1 MVVFM
6 KKGRNVM
13 KTTNKQLIIYLIAAF
28 GLAWPIQVFASNLA
42 NQGNVGMFRYILTG
56 SMYAPLLAALIAR
69 IPFKGMGWVPHLKGK
84 IRFLFFALWMPAVIG
99 VLSGLLYFL
108 IFPDQFDSKFETMR
122 LTLGEVGMAQLEAQG
137 MTVESY
143 VIVSTISAVTMGAFF
158 NMFFA
163 LGEEVGWRGALY
175 PMLKER
181 FGRTRGRI
189 LGGICWGAWHWPVML
204 LAGYEYGTDY
214 IGAPILGLFVFCLS
228 TIFLGIL
235 HDYVYEKTGT
245 IWMPA
250 LLHGAVNAFTI
261 FAYLLKP
268 EFMDRQIFGPTWI
281 GLIGMIPMAAL
292 AIILCVVDSKKK
304 TVVS

>member
-1 MVVFM
+1 
-6 KKGRNVM
+6 M
-13 KTTNKQLIIYLIAAF
+13 KTTNKQLIIYLIVAF

-122 LTLGEVGMAQLEAQG
+122 LTLGEAGMAQLEAQG
-137 MTVESY
+137 MTLETY
-143 VIVSTISAVTMGAFF
+143 MIVSTISAVTMGAFF

-181 FGRTRGRI
+181 FGRTKGRI
-189 LGGICWGAWHWPVML
+189 LGGICWGVWHWPVIL
-204 LAGYEYGTDY
+204 LAGYEYGKIY
-214 IGAPILGLFVFCLS
+214 PGAPVLGPVVFCLS
-228 TIFLGIL
+228 SVFCGIL

-250 LLHGAVNAFTI
+250 LFHGAINAFTI

-268 EFMDRQIFGPTWI
+268 EYVDRMIFGPMYI

-304 TVVS
+304 AAVS